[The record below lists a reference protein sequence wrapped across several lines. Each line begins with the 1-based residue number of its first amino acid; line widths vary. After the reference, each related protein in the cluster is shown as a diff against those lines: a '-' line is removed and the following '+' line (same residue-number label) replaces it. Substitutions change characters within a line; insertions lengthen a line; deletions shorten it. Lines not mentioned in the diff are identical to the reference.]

1 VADNPIRAPSRRLL
15 QNHDTLVVWAQRLLN
30 VAAVVV
36 PLLLLAEWRDA
47 EVKDN
52 YRYMAVVAVLLML
65 VIYQSTGV
73 YRRFSGPLEGVQ
85 QLARAWGVLVMALG
99 VVAFFTK
106 TAEEFS
112 RTVLLLWVVIAFALQ
127 AFSYLVVLAVFKR
140 IQGRSER
147 LPSLLLGTGQLA
159 AHLARSINRNP
170 WLPDRICGVLSEHA
184 GDNSHWNVPGVPVL
198 GTTAQVVEVVRSMGI
213 RRVYVALPLR
223 LTHHVDQVQGL
234 LFDCNVDVIWAP
246 DIFSLNLLNHS
257 VREVAGVPLV
267 TLSETPLISGGR
279 AFLKTLM
286 DRILAALALLA
297 LSPVMLLTALAIRM
311 ESDGPVFFRQPRHGW
326 DGREFQVL
334 KFRSMVVH
342 QESGGI
348 VTQAQ
353 KHDPRITRVG
363 RFIRRTSI
371 DELPQL
377 FNVLEGSM
385 SLVGPRPHAIAHNE
399 FYSDKVNAYLAR
411 HRIKPGM
418 TGLAQIR
425 GHRGETDSVDK
436 MRMRV
441 ESDLEYINNWSP
453 WLDLKILMLTP
464 LALFSRN
471 AY

>member
-1 VADNPIRAPSRRLL
+1 MAENPIRAPSRRLL

-30 VAAVVV
+30 VTAVVV

-65 VIYQSTGV
+65 VIYQNSGV

-112 RTVLLLWVVIAFALQ
+112 RSVLLLWVLIAFALQ
-127 AFSYLVVLAVFKR
+127 AFFYLLVLAIFNR

-147 LPSLLLGTGQLA
+147 VPSLLLGTGPLA
-159 AHLARSINRNP
+159 DHLARSINRNP

-184 GDNSHWNVPGVPVL
+184 GDNSHWKVPGVPVV
-198 GTTAQVVEVVRSMGI
+198 GTTAEVVDIVRSMGI

-223 LTHHVDQVQGL
+223 LTHHVDHVQGL

-257 VREVAGVPLV
+257 VREVAGIPLV

-279 AFLKTLM
+279 AFLKMLM
-286 DRILAALALLA
+286 DRIVAVLALLA
-297 LSPVMLLTALAIRM
+297 LSPVMLLAALAIKLDS
-311 ESDGPVFFRQPRHGW
+311 EGPVFFRQPRHGW
-326 DGREFQVL
+326 DGREFNVL

-342 QESGGI
+342 QESGGTL
-348 VTQAQ
+348 TQAQ
-353 KHDPRITRVG
+353 KQDARITSVG

-425 GHRGETDSVDK
+425 GHRGETDSLEK
-436 MRMRV
+436 MQMRV

-464 LALFSRN
+464 FALFSRN

>member
-1 VADNPIRAPSRRLL
+1 MADDHIRAPTRRLL
-15 QNHDTLVVWAQRLLN
+15 QNHDTLVVWVQRLLN

-36 PLLLLAEWRDA
+36 PLLVLAEWRDA

-52 YRYMAVVAVLLML
+52 YRYMGVVAVLLML
-65 VIYQSTGV
+65 VIYQNAGV
-73 YRRFSGPLEGVQ
+73 YRRFTGPLEGVQ

-106 TAEEFS
+106 TSEEFS
-112 RTVLLLWVVIAFALQ
+112 RAVLLLWVLVSFALQ
-127 AFSYLVVLAVFKR
+127 VFFYLTVLAVFQR
-140 IQGRSER
+140 IQGRSDR
-147 LPSLLLGTGQLA
+147 LPSLLLGTGPLA
-159 AHLARSINRNP
+159 AHLARGINRNP

-184 GDNSHWNVPGVPVL
+184 GDNSHWTVPGIPIL
-198 GTTAQVVEVVRSMGI
+198 GTTAEVVGVVKARGI

-223 LTHHVDQVQGL
+223 LTHHVDQLQGM
-234 LFDCNVDVIWAP
+234 LFGCNVDIIWAP

-257 VREVAGVPLV
+257 VREVAGIPLV

-279 AFLKTLM
+279 AFLKTSM
-286 DRILAALALLA
+286 DRCFALCALVL
-297 LSPVMLLTALAIRM
+297 LSPVMLVTALAIKAD
-311 ESDGPVFFRQPRHGW
+311 SPGPVFFRQPRHGW

-342 QESGGI
+342 EETAGTL
-348 VTQAQ
+348 TQAR
-353 KHDPRITRVG
+353 KHDSRVTRVG

-377 FNVLEGSM
+377 LNVLAGSM

-399 FYSDKVNAYLAR
+399 YYSEKVNAYLAR

-425 GHRGETDSVDK
+425 GHRGETDSVEK
-436 MRMRV
+436 MQKRV

-453 WLDLKILMLTP
+453 WLDLKILLLTP
-464 LALFSRN
+464 FALLSRN

>member
-1 VADNPIRAPSRRLL
+1 MSDQSIRAPSRRLL

-30 VAAVVV
+30 IAAVVV
-36 PLLLLAEWRDA
+36 PLMYLAQWRDG
-47 EVKDN
+47 EIKDN

-65 VIYQSTGV
+65 VIYQQSGV
-73 YRRFSGPLEGVQ
+73 YRRFSGPIEGVQ

-106 TAEEFS
+106 TSEEFS
-112 RTVLLLWVVIAFALQ
+112 RTVLLLWVLFAFIAQ
-127 AFSYLVVLAVFKR
+127 AVFYLLILAIFNR
-140 IQGRSER
+140 IQGRAER
-147 LPSLLLGTGQLA
+147 IPSLVLGTGPLA
-159 AHLARSINRNP
+159 RHLARSINRNP
-170 WLPDRICGVLSEHA
+170 WLPDRVCGVLSEYA
-184 GDNSHWNVPGVPVL
+184 GDNSHWDVSDVPVL
-198 GTTAQVVEVVRSMGI
+198 GTTATVVDLVRDQGI

-223 LTHHVDQVQGL
+223 LTHHVDQIQSL
-234 LFDCNVDVIWAP
+234 LFDCNVDIIWAP

-257 VREVAGVPLV
+257 VREVAGIPLI

-279 AFLKTLM
+279 AFLKVVM
-286 DRILAALALLA
+286 DRIIAGLALIA
-297 LSPVMLLTALAIRM
+297 LSPVMMTTAIAIKLDSR
-311 ESDGPVFFRQPRHGW
+311 GPVFFRQPRHGW

-342 QESGGI
+342 QEHAGA

-353 KHDPRITRVG
+353 RHDPRITRVG

-385 SLVGPRPHAIAHNE
+385 SLVGPRPHAIAHNQ

-425 GHRGETDSVDK
+425 GHRGETDSVEK
-436 MRMRV
+436 MQKRV
-441 ESDLEYINNWSP
+441 ECDLEYINRWSP
-453 WLDLKILMLTP
+453 WLDLKILFLTP
-464 LALFSRN
+464 FALFSRN